1 MSIAVCIVDDH
12 NEIRSALE
20 QIILMADDCELVGS
34 CSGLQEA
41 LIKIPDLKPN
51 VVLMDMKSQTVM
63 DNSSKV
69 IRISNLNHH
78 RIVSKGHYGDTFD
91 SILTR
96 ILDRVEESSRG
107 E

>member
-1 MSIAVCIVDDH
+1 
-12 NEIRSALE
+12 
-20 QIILMADDCELVGS
+20 
-34 CSGLQEA
+34 
-41 LIKIPDLKPN
+41 
-51 VVLMDMKSQTVM
+51 MKSHTVM

-107 E
+107 EEGKR

>member
-1 MSIAVCIVDDH
+1 MK
-12 NEIRSALE
+12 NEGI
-20 QIILMADDCELVGS
+20 
-34 CSGLQEA
+34 
-41 LIKIPDLKPN
+41 
-51 VVLMDMKSQTVM
+51 M

-96 ILDRVEESSRG
+96 ILDRGEERSEEG
-107 E
+107 NK